1 MSLHEARKYIKICLA
16 IGVLAGIIGL
26 LSFDMISTEVVMVLT
41 LLSIGMLVV
50 CVFLLFKYCK
60 CPHCGEQLLR
70 KAITIQKC
78 PYCGKSLI
86 KEDIEREMAQKR
98 RKAAEKARI
107 ASEKARAARMK
118 KKNEDN

>member
-1 MSLHEARKYIKICLA
+1 MSLHEARKYIKICLI
-16 IGVLAGIIGL
+16 IGVLSGVIGL
-26 LSFDMISTEVVMVLT
+26 LSFDLISTEVVMILT
-41 LLSIGMLVV
+41 LLSICMLIV

-60 CPHCGEQLLR
+60 CPLCGEQLLR

-86 KEDIEREMAQKR
+86 KEDVEKELALR
-98 RKAAEKARI
+98 RKKATEKARM

-118 KKNEDN
+118 KQNDDN